1 MYMKDYGD
9 LIYNIC
15 DFVTRRFSKDC
26 DWMNGNCL
34 WFAQILVWR
43 FSEELTIYYEPV
55 VGHFYAGTQD
65 GRFFFD
71 WEGYYNE
78 KFLENKPI
86 LLSDIAYLDETW
98 YSRLMRDCMK

>member
-1 MYMKDYGD
+1 MKDYDD
-9 LIYNIC
+9 LIYNIY
-15 DFVTRRFSKDC
+15 DFITRRFPEDC

-71 WEGYYNE
+71 WEGFYNE
-78 KFLENKPI
+78 EDLENEPI

>member
-1 MYMKDYGD
+1 MKDYEN
-9 LIYNIC
+9 LICNIY
-15 DFVTRRFSKDC
+15 DFIKCRFSKDC
-26 DWMNGNCL
+26 DWMNENCL

-43 FSEELTIYYEPV
+43 FPEELNIYYEPV

-71 WEGYYNE
+71 WEGFYNE
-78 KFLENKPI
+78 EDLENKPI

>member
-1 MYMKDYGD
+1 MRMKDYED
-9 LIYNIC
+9 LIYNIY
-15 DFVTRRFSKDC
+15 DFISRRFSEDC

-43 FSEELTIYYEPV
+43 FSEELNIYYEPV
-55 VGHFYAGTQD
+55 AGHFYAGTQD

-71 WEGYYNE
+71 WKGFYNE
-78 KFLENKPI
+78 EDLENEPI